1 MAAISTILK
10 GKAALVTGST
20 QGIGLSM
27 LKALAGAGCDVTMHG
42 IPSDRAKI
50 DALVKDVARE
60 YGVKVTYS
68 DANLLQPAAIRDMV
82 KQSHDAFGRL
92 DILVN
97 NAGIQYVA
105 PVHELPDDKWDAILG
120 VCLSATFHATKA
132 ALPYML
138 QQGWGRVINTG
149 SMHALV
155 ASPYKSAYNAAKHG
169 VAGFTKTVALE
180 VATKNITCN
189 AICPGYTDTDLVRNQ
204 IADTAR
210 IRGIPVESVI
220 SDVMLLDQPTKKF
233 VNPADIGALVVHL
246 CGPYS
251 GSFTGACISIDGGW
265 VAR

>member
-1 MAAISTILK
+1 MAANTILK

-20 QGIGLSM
+20 QGIGLAM
-27 LKALAGAGCDVTMHG
+27 LKALASAGCNVTMHG
-42 IPSDRAKI
+42 IPNDMEKIQRLCKQIAK
-50 DALVKDVARE
+50 DNSVE
-60 YGVKVTYS
+60 VTYS
-68 DANLLQPAAIRDMV
+68 DANLLNPGQIRDMV
-82 KQSHDAFGRL
+82 RESHSAFGRL

-97 NAGIQYVA
+97 NAGIQHVA
-105 PVHELPDDKWDAILG
+105 PVHELPDDKWDAIIG

-138 QQGWGRVINTG
+138 EQGWGRIINTG

-155 ASPYKSAYNAAKHG
+155 ASPFKSAYNAAKHG

-180 VATKNITCN
+180 VATKNVTVN

-220 SDVMLLDQPTKKF
+220 RDVLLADQPSKKF
-233 VNPADIGALVVHL
+233 VKPEDIGALVVHL
-246 CGPYS
+246 CGPHS
-251 GSFTGACISIDGGW
+251 DSFTGACLSIDGGW